1 MRYSISAN
9 DDVAFHFDKFAQF
22 DLPTLLWYPSDEELR
37 FHMTSQAA
45 SNPASGLWREPM
57 TEFPSDSLLSGHTD
71 FSIHPGED
79 LKRAIKLRKENMCRH
94 DHRGVWLKL
103 RDSDGSLRK
112 IQLMERVSY
121 DNQILVMR
129 EEHPA
134 PSIDASEASWKNF
147 VSDEH
152 HRLISSGITP
162 QITQGSALPNA
173 KRKRPDGHTTGPL
186 QN

>member
-1 MRYSISAN
+1 MGAN

-79 LKRAIKLRKENMCRH
+79 LKRAIKLRN
-94 DHRGVWLKL
+94 
-103 RDSDGSLRK
+103 SDGSLRK

-129 EEHPA
+129 EEHP
-134 PSIDASEASWKNF
+134 
-147 VSDEH
+147 
-152 HRLISSGITP
+152 
-162 QITQGSALPNA
+162 
-173 KRKRPDGHTTGPL
+173 
-186 QN
+186 